1 VPPGRGP
8 HARQVDEEIISA
20 LFSRIKN
27 IKEETVKRKSF
38 KLLLGIAMVFVTV
51 LYLNAVIAMNDP
63 VAPFPGKTSAQV
75 GDMIT
80 ESASELL
87 QSASEAFLFLN
98 EVEIAERS
106 GLNVPAALQR
116 VDMAAAR
123 VEQSMRLFKNIIV
136 MGSEAGYEEKRIA
149 KLKNFSYDRFAK
161 ENGLSLE
168 TMKEIS
174 NYLGKGN
181 VLGFYRRHV
190 RNLQALLDTLEG
202 IKGDLLG
209 GRQLKNQVLWSL
221 LQQYNKTMM
230 FGNYASLVFYKI

>member
-1 VPPGRGP
+1 M
-8 HARQVDEEIISA
+8 
-20 LFSRIKN
+20 
-27 IKEETVKRKSF
+27 KRKSF
-38 KLLLGIAMVFVTV
+38 KLLLGIAMVFVTF